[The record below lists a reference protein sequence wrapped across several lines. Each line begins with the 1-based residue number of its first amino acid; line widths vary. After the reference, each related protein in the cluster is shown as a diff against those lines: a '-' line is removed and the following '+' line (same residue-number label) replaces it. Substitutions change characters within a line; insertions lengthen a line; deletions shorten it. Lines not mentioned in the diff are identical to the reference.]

1 MVDPIQMEP
10 ETYLVICI
18 SKEAVWVWL
27 CLCINK
33 LIKQVFCF
41 WKGIIHDPNW

>member
-18 SKEAVWVWL
+18 SEEAFWVWL
-27 CLCINK
+27 CLCVVK
-33 LIKQVFCF
+33 LFKQVVGF
-41 WKGIIHDPNW
+41 W